1 MKTPTSSALMSN
13 EHREERKM
21 NDKKISVIYTAYLY
35 LDGRGIVDLDESRIY
50 LNALKDFDVLEKE
63 ANEDVFGEGIYR
75 VLLIKDFYDERGKL
89 IKSELLK
96 RIVIDRGDEL

>member
-1 MKTPTSSALMSN
+1 
-13 EHREERKM
+13 M
-21 NDKKISVIYTAYLY
+21 NDKKLSIIYTAYLY

-50 LNALKDFDVLEKE
+50 LNALKDFDILEKE
-63 ANEDVFGEGIYR
+63 ANEDVFGEGVYR

-96 RIVIDRGDEL
+96 RSVIDTGDEL

>member
-1 MKTPTSSALMSN
+1 
-13 EHREERKM
+13 M

-35 LDGRGIVDLDESRIY
+35 LDGSGIVDLDESRIY

-96 RIVIDRGDEL
+96 RSVIDRGDEL

>member
-1 MKTPTSSALMSN
+1 
-13 EHREERKM
+13 M
-21 NDKKISVIYTAYLY
+21 NDKKLSIIYTAYLY

-50 LNALKDFDVLEKE
+50 LNALKDFDILEKE
-63 ANEDVFGEGIYR
+63 ANEDIFGEGIYR

-96 RIVIDRGDEL
+96 RSVIDRGDEI

>member
-1 MKTPTSSALMSN
+1 
-13 EHREERKM
+13 M

-35 LDGRGIVDLDESRIY
+35 LDGRGIVDLDESQIY

-63 ANEDVFGEGIYR
+63 ANEDLFGEGIYR

-96 RIVIDRGDEL
+96 RSVIDRGDEI

>member
-1 MKTPTSSALMSN
+1 MS
-13 EHREERKM
+13 
-21 NDKKISVIYTAYLY
+21 DKKLSIIYTAYLY

-50 LNALKDFDVLEKE
+50 LNALKDFDILEKE
-63 ANEDVFGEGIYR
+63 ANEDIFGEGVYR

-96 RIVIDRGDEL
+96 RSVIDRGDEL

>member
-1 MKTPTSSALMSN
+1 
-13 EHREERKM
+13 M

>member
-1 MKTPTSSALMSN
+1 
-13 EHREERKM
+13 M
-21 NDKKISVIYTAYLY
+21 NDKKISAIYTAYLY

-63 ANEDVFGEGIYR
+63 ANDDIFGEGIYR

-96 RIVIDRGDEL
+96 RSVIDRGDEI

>member
-1 MKTPTSSALMSN
+1 
-13 EHREERKM
+13 M
-21 NDKKISVIYTAYLY
+21 NDKKISAIYTAYLY
-35 LDGRGIVDLDESRIY
+35 LDGSGIVDLDESRIY

-96 RIVIDRGDEL
+96 RSVIDRGDEL